1 MGSNKLIS
9 RICRSE
15 KMNFEGKTLKNLD
28 FSMLAVVILISI
40 FGIIMI
46 SSATSNLANSD
57 SYIQTQLTSMI
68 LGLIVIT
75 IILFFDYKTFGN
87 FYLLIYFFSILL
99 LIAVLIAGVGGEDW
113 GANRWLYIGG
123 FGFQP
128 SDFAKIGIIISL
140 AKVISE
146 HRETINELKTLGKIV
161 IITVIPMVLVYKQP
175 DLGTTLVFPVFTF
188 AMLFVAGLKYKYIL
202 ITFLVALASAPFAW
216 NYLNE
221 YQQRRIMV
229 FINPSLDP
237 MGDAYQITQSIYAVG
252 SGMLT
257 GKGFNEGIQSQLGFL
272 PEKHTDFIF
281 SVIAEELGFVG
292 VCILLFLYIV
302 LLIKGIMVA
311 KHSKDH
317 FGSILAIGII
327 SMLAFHIFANVMM
340 TIGLMPV
347 TGKPLPFVSYGGT
360 FMLSNMIAIG
370 LLLNISMR
378 KKRINY

>member
-1 MGSNKLIS
+1 MRL
-9 RICRSE
+9 E
-15 KMNFEGKTLKNLD
+15 VKTLKNLD
-28 FSMLAVVILISI
+28 FIILAVVIMIST

-46 SSATSNLANSD
+46 SSATNNLPNSEA
-57 SYIQTQLTSMI
+57 YIQTQLTSTI
-68 LGLIVIT
+68 LGFIVIT
-75 IILFFDYKTFGN
+75 VILFFDYKTFGN
-87 FYLLIYFFSILL
+87 FYLVIYAFSILL
-99 LIAVLIAGVGGEDW
+99 LIAVLIAGVGGDDW

-140 AKVISE
+140 ARVISE
-146 HRETINELKTLGKIV
+146 HHETINEFKTLGKIV
-161 IITVIPMVLVYKQP
+161 AITALPMGLVYMQP
-175 DLGTTLVFPVFTF
+175 DLGTTMVFPVFTF

-202 ITFLVALASAPFAW
+202 VTFLVALGSAPFAW

-229 FINPSLDP
+229 FINPTLDP

-292 VCILLFLYIV
+292 VSILLFLYIV
-302 LLIKGIMVA
+302 LLIKGISVA
-311 KHSKDH
+311 RQSKDL
-317 FGSILAIGII
+317 FGSLLAIGIV
-327 SMLAFHIFANVMM
+327 SMLAFHIFANIMM

-347 TGKPLPFVSYGGT
+347 TGKPLPFISYGGT

-378 KKRINY
+378 KKRTNY

>member
-1 MGSNKLIS
+1 
-9 RICRSE
+9 
-15 KMNFEGKTLKNLD
+15 MNFEGKTLKNLD

>member
-1 MGSNKLIS
+1 MKL
-9 RICRSE
+9 
-15 KMNFEGKTLKNLD
+15 EGRAIKSLD
-28 FSMLAVVILISI
+28 FTILAVVLMIST
-40 FGIIMI
+40 FGVVMI
-46 SSATSNLANSD
+46 SSATNNLANSD
-57 SYIQTQLTSMI
+57 AYIQTQLSSML
-68 LGLIVIT
+68 LGLFLIT

-87 FYLLIYFFSILL
+87 FYILIYFFSIVLL
-99 LIAVLIAGVGGEDW
+99 VAVLVAGIGGEDW

-146 HRETINELKTLGKIV
+146 HHETINEFKTLGKIL
-161 IITVIPMVLVYKQP
+161 ILTGIPMGLVYMQP
-175 DLGTTLVFPVFTF
+175 DLGTTLVFPAFTF

-202 ITFLVALASAPFAW
+202 VTVLGALASAPFAW
-216 NYLNE
+216 NFLNE
-221 YQQRRIMV
+221 YQQRRIRV
-229 FINPSLDP
+229 FIDPTLDP

-257 GKGFNEGIQSQLGFL
+257 GKGLNEGIQSQLGFL

-281 SVIAEELGFVG
+281 SVIAEEMGFVG
-292 VCILLFLYIV
+292 VSILLLLYM
-302 LLIKGIMVA
+302 LLLVKGIMVA
-311 KHSKDH
+311 KRSKDH
-317 FGSILAIGII
+317 FGSVLAVGIV
-327 SMLAFHIFANVMM
+327 SMLAFHIFANILM

-378 KKRINY
+378 RKRINY

>member
-1 MGSNKLIS
+1 MKL
-9 RICRSE
+9 
-15 KMNFEGKTLKNLD
+15 EGKFLKNFD
-28 FSMLAVVILISI
+28 FILLAVVIMISI

-57 SYIQTQLTSMI
+57 TYTQTQLTAMI
-68 LGLIVIT
+68 LGFFMIT

-87 FYLLIYFFSILL
+87 FYILIYLFSIALL
-99 LIAVLIAGVGGEDW
+99 LAVLLAGIGGDDW

-123 FGFQP
+123 FGFQA

-140 AKVISE
+140 AKVISD
-146 HRETINELKTLGKIV
+146 HHETINEPKTLGKII
-161 IITVIPMVLVYKQP
+161 IITAIPMGLVYLQP
-175 DLGTTLVFPVFTF
+175 DLGTTMVFPVFTF
-188 AMLFVAGLKYKYIL
+188 GMLFVAGLKYKYIVG
-202 ITFLVALASAPFAW
+202 TFLAALVSAPFAW
-216 NYLNE
+216 NFLNS

-229 FINPSLDP
+229 FLNPSLDP

-252 SGMLT
+252 SGMIS

-281 SVIAEELGFVG
+281 SVIAEELGFIG
-292 VCILLFLYIV
+292 VSILLFLYIV
-302 LLIKGIMVA
+302 LLIKGIIIA
-311 KHSKDH
+311 KQAKDH
-317 FGSILAIGII
+317 FGSLLAVGII
-327 SMLAFHIFANVMM
+327 SMLAFHIFANIMM

-370 LLLNISMR
+370 LLLNISLR
-378 KKRINY
+378 KKRTNY